1 LQGCFIS
8 DATISS
14 GAAARRALSDD
25 GREQRYLK
33 TAHGRGFRFDGWLV
47 AVEPTTSKESEAQ
60 GLRQQIRNCPHRGR
74 HPSLTRSPAAAKVAR
89 EGHSDDSGGG
99 SPQAEPASRAKR
111 STPAAVVPIQ

>member
-1 LQGCFIS
+1 LFWNDELVDAVLQGCFIS

-74 HPSLTRSPAAAKVAR
+74 HPIAYAIAGCGQGGAR
-89 EGHSDDSGGG
+89 G
-99 SPQAEPASRAKR
+99 SQRRFGWWKSASRASFSR
-111 STPAAVVPIQ
+111 